1 MKRVALSFLLLPLAI
16 PLLCAAQIPE
26 RGPDLTA
33 KQNLAPVDFKAAVAP
48 LLEKY
53 CTDCHSGKEPKGDL
67 NLEFA
72 DRGQVEQ
79 RLSSDHKLFEKM
91 ADRLAAGKMPPPK
104 KAQPTVAERDLLLTW
119 ISRDLL

>member
-1 MKRVALSFLLLPLAI
+1 MLRKSKRSFAMKRVALAFLLAM
-16 PLLCAAQIPE
+16 PLLCTSQISEAGGDLAAKPE
-26 RGPDLTA
+26 QA
-33 KQNLAPVDFKAAVAP
+33 APVDFKAAVAP

-67 NLEFA
+67 NLEFG

-91 ADRLAAGKMPPPK
+91 ADRLAARKMPPPK
-104 KAQPTVAERDLLLTW
+104 KAQPT
-119 ISRDLL
+119 